1 MHSLSQQ
8 QASSVPIMHNQL
20 SQEAGQRGYSRSV
33 ISLPIRDDIAVY
45 VAIGAH
51 RT

>member
-1 MHSLSQQ
+1 MHNKLSQD
-8 QASSVPIMHNQL
+8 
-20 SQEAGQRGYSRSV
+20 AGQRGYSRSV
-33 ISLPIRDDIAVY
+33 ISVRIRDDIAEY

>member
-8 QASSVPIMHNQL
+8 QPSSVPIMHNQL
-20 SQEAGQRGYSRSV
+20 SRDAGQRGYSISV
-33 ISLPIRDDIAVY
+33 ISLRIRDDIAVR

-51 RT
+51 TT